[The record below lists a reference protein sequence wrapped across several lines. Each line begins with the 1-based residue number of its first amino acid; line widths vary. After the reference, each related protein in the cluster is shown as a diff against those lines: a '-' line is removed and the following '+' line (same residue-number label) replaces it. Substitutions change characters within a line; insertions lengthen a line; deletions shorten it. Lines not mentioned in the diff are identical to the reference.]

1 MAAAGGGDDALA
13 ALDALRSRVV
23 ATGGPAGVSKTLALE
38 WLSFAEAPLPVFERD
53 AAGKLVIVA
62 SATASKKT
70 TYAAFYTPKMDG

>member
-53 AAGKLVIVA
+53 AAGKLVVVV
-62 SATASKKT
+62 SATASKALEVDCVLDMT
-70 TYAAFYTPKMDG
+70 